1 MPGWEGVSPPKLNV
15 EPVLVGR
22 VPIVVVVLRVMQQTG
37 LGHWPLV
44 RREQDKVGTT
54 AVHLV
59 GFARVDRLL
68 LHALDLQCVK
78 LLVEHLHNI
87 HGDGLVNLLPQV
99 RPKME

>member
-1 MPGWEGVSPPKLNV
+1 MRIEVSPPKLNV

-22 VPIVVVVLRVMQQTG
+22 VSIIVVVLRVMQQTR
-37 LGHWPLV
+37 LRHWPLV

-54 AVHLV
+54 AIHLV

-68 LHALDLQCVK
+68 LHALDLQRIQ
-78 LLVEHLHNI
+78 LLVEHLHDI
-87 HGDGLVNLLPQV
+87 HRDGFVNLLPQV